1 MLQIMNPVEEK
12 ILEATQVIEEQVDA
26 AIQKLDNM
34 DMDELD
40 VLQRNRAAALRK
52 QMKQKEEW
60 IANGHG
66 EYSTFTSEKEF
77 FDAGK
82 KSERLVLHCY
92 RSSTMRCAIVD
103 KHLDLLAD
111 KHIEAKFCRLD
122 VEKAP
127 SLCERLRICEYPTI
141 ILCKNSVKS
150 VECIVGFDE
159 LGGVD
164 DFSTEMM
171 EWRIAKAGVI
181 NYDGDLNSPPDSAA
195 GNDEK
200 PKHRS
205 FITHVKKTIR
215 GASEDTD
222 SDE

>member
-1 MLQIMNPVEEK
+1 MNPVEEK
-12 ILEATQVIEEQVDA
+12 ILEAAQAIEEQVDA

-40 VLQRNRAAALRK
+40 IIQRNRAAALRK

-82 KSERLVLHCY
+82 KSERVVLHCY
-92 RSSTMRCAIVD
+92 RTSTMRCAIVD
-103 KHLDLLAD
+103 KHLDLLAK
-111 KHIEAKFCRLD
+111 KHIETKFCKLD

-127 SLCERLRICEYPTI
+127 FLCKRLKIRVIPTI
-141 ILCKNSVKS
+141 ILCKKAQTIDY
-150 VECIVGFDE
+150 IVGFDE

-164 DFSTEMM
+164 DFSTDMM

-181 NYDGDLNSPPDSAA
+181 NYDGDLNSPPESVAE
-195 GNDEK
+195 NDEK

-205 FITHVKKTIR
+205 FITHVKKNIR
-215 GASEDTD
+215 GVTGDSD

>member
-1 MLQIMNPVEEK
+1 MNPIQEK

-40 VLQRNRAAALRK
+40 IIQRKRAAALRK
-52 QMKQKEEW
+52 QMKQKEDW

-66 EYSTFTSEKEF
+66 EYSVLTSEKEF
-77 FDAGK
+77 FDIGK
-82 KSERLVLHCY
+82 KSDRVVLHCY

-103 KHLDLLAD
+103 KHLDLLAK
-111 KHIEAKFCRLD
+111 KHIETKFCKLD

-127 SLCERLRICEYPTI
+127 FLCERLKIRVIPTI
-141 ILCKNSVKS
+141 VLCKGAQTIDY
-150 VECIVGFDE
+150 IVGFDE

-181 NYDGDLNSPPDSAA
+181 NYDGDLTSPPESVTDSDA
-195 GNDEK
+195 K
-200 PKHRS
+200 PKQRS
-205 FITHVKKTIR
+205 FITHVKKNIR
-215 GASEDTD
+215 GVTEDSD

>member
-1 MLQIMNPVEEK
+1 MNPVEEK
-12 ILEATQVIEEQVDA
+12 ILEAAQAIEEQVDA

-40 VLQRNRAAALRK
+40 IIQRNRAAALRK

-82 KSERLVLHCY
+82 KSERVVLHCY
-92 RSSTMRCAIVD
+92 RTSTMRCAIVD
-103 KHLDLLAD
+103 KHLDLLAK
-111 KHIEAKFCRLD
+111 KHIETKFCKLD

-127 SLCERLRICEYPTI
+127 FLCKRLKIRVIPTI
-141 ILCKNSVKS
+141 ILCKKAQTIDY
-150 VECIVGFDE
+150 IVGFDE

-164 DFSTEMM
+164 DFSTDMM

-181 NYDGDLNSPPDSAA
+181 NYDGDLNSPPESVAE
-195 GNDEK
+195 GDEK

-205 FITHVKKTIR
+205 FITHVKKNIR
-215 GASEDTD
+215 GVTGDSD

>member
-1 MLQIMNPVEEK
+1 MDPVGEK
-12 ILEATQVIEEQVDA
+12 ILEATQLIEEQVDA
-26 AIQKLDNM
+26 AIEKLDNM
-34 DMDELD
+34 AMDELD
-40 VLQRNRAAALRK
+40 VIQRKRAAVLRK
-52 QMKQKEEW
+52 QMKQKEDW

-66 EYSTFTSEKEF
+66 EYSTLTSEKEF

-82 KSERLVLHCY
+82 KSERIVLHCY
-92 RSSTMRCAIVD
+92 RSATMRCSIVD
-103 KHLDLLAD
+103 KHLDLLAK
-111 KHIEAKFCRLD
+111 KHIETKFCKLD

-127 SLCERLRICEYPTI
+127 FLCERLKIRVIPTI
-141 ILCKNSVKS
+141 ILCKGAHT
-150 VECIVGFDE
+150 IDYIIGFDE

-181 NYDGDLNSPPDSAA
+181 NYDGDLSSPPESAA
-195 GNDEK
+195 TNDER

-205 FITHVKKTIR
+205 FITHVKKNIR
-215 GASEDTD
+215 GVAEDSD

>member
-1 MLQIMNPVEEK
+1 MNPVQEK

-40 VLQRNRAAALRK
+40 VIQRKRAAALRK
-52 QMKQKEEW
+52 QMKQKEAW

-66 EYSTFTSEKEF
+66 EYSTLTSEKEF
-77 FDAGK
+77 FDVGK
-82 KSERLVLHCY
+82 KSERVVLHCY
-92 RSSTMRCAIVD
+92 RSATMRCAIVD
-103 KHLDLLAD
+103 KHLDLLAK
-111 KHIEAKFCRLD
+111 KHIETKFCKLD

-127 SLCERLRICEYPTI
+127 FLCERLKIRVIPTI
-141 ILCKNSVKS
+141 ILCKGAQTIDY
-150 VECIVGFDE
+150 IVGFDE

-171 EWRIAKAGVI
+171 EWRIAKAGAI
-181 NYDGDLNSPPDSAA
+181 NYDGDLASPPESVADS
-195 GNDEK
+195 DEK

-205 FITHVKKTIR
+205 FITHVKKNIR
-215 GASEDTD
+215 GVAGDSD